1 MKYSNYKECVKHI
14 ADLTPFR
21 SNSLYGYN
29 GATGFLVV
37 SYNTSIASIKPDFS
51 QAILNVQ
58 KYSVTTSKQQTYVK
72 QAIARIRE
80 THPDIEVIE
89 VHGWRALF
97 DANNPHV
104 VNA

>member
-1 MKYSNYKECVKHI
+1 
-14 ADLTPFR
+14 
-21 SNSLYGYN
+21 
-29 GATGFLVV
+29 
-37 SYNTSIASIKPDFS
+37 
-51 QAILNVQ
+51 VQ